1 MRIPLLWRYLLRN
14 YFQVFTLCVSGFI
27 AILLVTRF
35 RDIASFATTGAGWST
50 VGLFTLYQIPY
61 ILPLAIPVS
70 ALIAAILLFQSLSHT
85 HEMTALRA
93 CGLKLKTIT
102 FPLLIAGIFLTLVNF
117 TIVSELGPICKSRAK
132 HLAYEMAML
141 NPLSLFQK
149 DAPLKIKDI
158 YVDIH
163 KFESGKHA
171 EDVVL
176 VLKNL
181 SNERLGIM
189 TAKEL
194 WIDGESLLGKEVT
207 LISSLD
213 PKKENSFDHLIIEN
227 QAIMSTRAA
236 SLSELIQSADLELH
250 YDYLPMRLILA
261 KRMLHKSNAPYNF
274 GKGEL
279 EIVRRLSL
287 SLAAFSF
294 TVIGLSFGLE
304 ISRNRSKNG
313 IIWAISL
320 AALFMICFVG
330 AKSFHHA
337 HITAALLFLLPHP
350 LIFLLSLRAFKRVIK
365 GVE

>member
-1 MRIPLLWRYLLRN
+1 MGIPLLWRYLLRN
-14 YFQVFTLCVSGFI
+14 YFQVFALCVSGFI

-35 RDIASFATTGAGWST
+35 RDIASFATTGAGWGT

-70 ALIAAILLFQSLSHT
+70 ALIAAILLFQALSHT
-85 HEMTALRA
+85 HEMTAFRA
-93 CGLKLKTIT
+93 CGLSLKTIT
-102 FPLLIAGIFLTLVNF
+102 FPLLVAGIFLTLVNF
-117 TIVSELGPICKSRAK
+117 TVVSELGPICKSRAK

-181 SNERLGIM
+181 SNERLGLM

-194 WIDGESLLGKEVT
+194 WVEEDSLMGKEVT

-227 QAIMSTRAA
+227 QAFMSTRAA
-236 SLSELIQSADLELH
+236 NLSELIQNTDLELH

-261 KRMLHKSNAPYNF
+261 KRLLHKSHSPYGI

-279 EIVRRLSL
+279 EIIRRLSL
-287 SLAAFSF
+287 SLAALSF
-294 TVIGLSFGLE
+294 TVIGLAFGME
-304 ISRNRSKNG
+304 ISRNRNKSG
-313 IIWAISL
+313 LIWALSL
-320 AALFMICFVG
+320 AALFMVCFIG
-330 AKSFHHA
+330 AKSFRHA
-337 HITAALLFLLPHP
+337 HVTAAFLFLLPHP
-350 LIFLLSLRAFKRVIK
+350 IILLLSARALKKITRGI
-365 GVE
+365 E